1 MDENKS
7 KKIAYEELVSGLEE
21 IVENYIEEYKQA
33 LINEQ
38 MEVIAKEFKEENN
51 MPLGI
56 KIESKVRTKQEI
68 ERDMKFFVEK
78 KTLLI
83 KQQEKFLQE

>member
-1 MDENKS
+1 MDENKF